1 MALKISE
8 SAAVQMPMKTVASLI
23 AIIAIGTWAYFGI
36 HEKLNQHSTKIELMQ
51 KDLDQNSEFRIK
63 YPRGEL
69 GQSAGEAEL
78 FMIVEHVSGLL
89 EDVEAELK
97 SMSRNNAVNIEFLK
111 KRTEKLTEDVEK
123 IIRTGAVNTNDRN
136 CICTNLNF
144 KRFNDRTC
152 IQTEPRLTFE
162 IKAYRA
168 ERGESRGVVFTC
180 KKVEAQTEIY
190 MDRKKIIK

>member
-8 SAAVQMPMKTVASLI
+8 SASVQMPMKTVASLI
-23 AIIAIGTWAYFGI
+23 AMVAIGTWAFFGVQ
-36 HEKLNQHSTKIELMQ
+36 ETLNQHSTQIELMQ

-89 EDVEAELK
+89 EDVEVEIK
-97 SMSRNNAVNIEFLK
+97 GMRNNAVNIEFLK

-123 IIRTGAVNTNDRN
+123 LIRNGSH
-136 CICTNLNF
+136 
-144 KRFNDRTC
+144 
-152 IQTEPRLTFE
+152 Q
-162 IKAYRA
+162 
-168 ERGESRGVVFTC
+168 
-180 KKVEAQTEIY
+180 
-190 MDRKKIIK
+190 